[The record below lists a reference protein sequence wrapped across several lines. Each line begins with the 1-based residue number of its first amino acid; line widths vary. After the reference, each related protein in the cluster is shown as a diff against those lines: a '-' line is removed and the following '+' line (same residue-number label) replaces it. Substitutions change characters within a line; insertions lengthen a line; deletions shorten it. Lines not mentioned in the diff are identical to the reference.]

1 MKTIKT
7 FLENVILNKENGA
20 VIYNNEI
27 IGYVN
32 KLGNVWSC
40 KGNGCFKT
48 RKAACTFL
56 LEQVKTKNMKFTN
69 SARLLKS
76 AVNDDFVKIIDRDCV
91 LHVAVEANARNFVEL
106 LSHMRF
112 GDEKKIIQWCIQEN
126 DLRSLLFYAKN
137 MVAMKD
143 VSGPVQDIKS
153 FIAVG
158 FAAECLVNQIEPLFS
173 V

>member
-1 MKTIKT
+1 
-7 FLENVILNKENGA
+7 
-20 VIYNNEI
+20 
-27 IGYVN
+27 
-32 KLGNVWSC
+32 
-40 KGNGCFKT
+40 
-48 RKAACTFL
+48 
-56 LEQVKTKNMKFTN
+56 MKFTN

-76 AVNDDFVKIIDRDCV
+76 AVNDDFVKISDRDCIF
-91 LHVAVEANARNFVEL
+91 HTAVEQNARNFVRL
-106 LSHMRF
+106 LSHTPF
-112 GDEKKIIQWCIQEN
+112 DEEKKIIQWCIQKN
-126 DLRSLLFYAKN
+126 DLRSLLFYANN

>member
-1 MKTIKT
+1 
-7 FLENVILNKENGA
+7 
-20 VIYNNEI
+20 
-27 IGYVN
+27 
-32 KLGNVWSC
+32 
-40 KGNGCFKT
+40 
-48 RKAACTFL
+48 
-56 LEQVKTKNMKFTN
+56 MKFTN

-112 GDEKKIIQWCIQEN
+112 DEEKKIIQWCIETN
-126 DLRSLLFYAKN
+126 DLRSLLFYTNN

-143 VSGPVQDIKS
+143 VSGPIQDIKS

-158 FAAECLVNQIEPLFS
+158 FAAECLKNQIEPLFS